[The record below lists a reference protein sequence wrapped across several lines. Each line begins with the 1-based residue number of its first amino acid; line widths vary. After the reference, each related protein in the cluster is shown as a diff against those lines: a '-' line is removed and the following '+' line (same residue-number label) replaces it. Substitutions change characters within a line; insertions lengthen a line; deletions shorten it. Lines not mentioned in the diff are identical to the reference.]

1 MLGTH
6 VEQAGSYVDEFRG
19 RFDFTHFSA
28 VEPEELRKVE
38 DLVNARILEGIP
50 VRTLVTDIDE
60 AKKMG
65 AMMLFGEKYG
75 KIVRV
80 VLMGEDSTEFCGG
93 THVDNTA
100 KIGLFHIVS
109 ESSVAAGVRRIECV
123 TGFESLN
130 QLREKDALLAA
141 TARKAQ
147 NVGELPKRG
156 AALVAETKDLKREIE
171 ALNAK
176 IASSKLDAIMSGSVD
191 LGKYKLVRG
200 KLEGMNVAA
209 ARALADDIK
218 AAHPDTVALLA
229 VVCDGKLN
237 FVCVAGA
244 DAVKAGAH
252 AGKRVSAVAA
262 VAGGKGGGRP
272 DSAMAGAPDLS
283 KVDEAL
289 DSAAK

>member
-1 MLGTH
+1 M
-6 VEQAGSYVDEFRG
+6 
-19 RFDFTHFSA
+19 
-28 VEPEELRKVE
+28 
-38 DLVNARILEGIP
+38 
-50 VRTLVTDIDE
+50 
-60 AKKMG
+60 
-65 AMMLFGEKYG
+65 
-75 KIVRV
+75 
-80 VLMGEDSTEFCGG
+80 
-93 THVDNTA
+93 
-100 KIGLFHIVS
+100 
-109 ESSVAAGVRRIECV
+109 
-123 TGFESLN
+123 TGFESLK

-141 TARKAQ
+141 TAREIKAQ
-147 NVGELPKRG
+147 NADELPKRG

-252 AGKRVSAVAA
+252 AGKLVSAVAA

-289 DSAAK
+289 ASAAE